1 MISASSRPGAMP
13 LVLRL
18 AVVGAVAAGALGAL
32 SGLILGLRAYPRTAW
47 FAVLEVGA
55 PAALAGGTVGA
66 CVGLVVV
73 VLRKII
79 RS

>member
-32 SGLILGLRAYPRTAW
+32 SGLILGLRAYPGTAW

-55 PAALAGGTVGA
+55 PAAVAGGTVGA